1 MTYGA
6 FGLVEVLGEAN
17 AVLVLDRM
25 LKTAEVSYETQDT
38 KCGGHALIFVSGSVS
53 AVQAAVES
61 IKEAPPCKVFQTAVI
76 SNPKV
81 YPISSHLESSASM
94 ISPFVREVL
103 CSSTMAP
110 GCTRDRSL
118 SKASS

>member
-25 LKTAEVSYETQDT
+25 LKTAEVFYETQDT

-53 AVQAAVES
+53 AVTAAVES
-61 IKEAPPCKVFQTAVI
+61 VKLAPPCKVFQTAVI
-76 SNPKV
+76 SNPSQHSSNDQCKAQCSNHIRQH
-81 YPISSHLESSASM
+81 PI
-94 ISPFVREVL
+94 F
-103 CSSTMAP
+103 
-110 GCTRDRSL
+110 
-118 SKASS
+118 

>member
-6 FGLVEVLGEAN
+6 LGLVEVLGEAN

-76 SNPKV
+76 SNPSQEMV
-81 YPISSHLESSASM
+81 QIVEG
-94 ISPFVREVL
+94 F
-103 CSSTMAP
+103 
-110 GCTRDRSL
+110 
-118 SKASS
+118 KARKKK